1 MLPSRD
7 NSPAPL
13 YEKVKQHILA
23 RVKSGEWA
31 DGTRLPS
38 EHDLVKALGVS
49 RMTVHRAMRELFD
62 KGLVTR
68 VQGVGTFV
76 STPRPRSPL
85 IEIRDIADDITA
97 RGHRHSARVVKLET
111 VMADP
116 ELAAVFEVRVGTPLF
131 HSLIVRF
138 EDALPVQLEERFVTP
153 TFAAHY
159 LDQDFTQLTTT
170 QYLKSI
176 ASATEVAH
184 AVYAIRPDSR
194 ACELLAIDPAE
205 ACLRMTR
212 QTWVNSVPTTK
223 SIFIYPGSR
232 YSLDNRYKVSD
243 APGSM
248 RAE

>member
-1 MLPSRD
+1 MLSMRD
-7 NSPAPL
+7 KSPTPL

-31 DGTRLPS
+31 DGTHLPS
-38 EHDLVKALGVS
+38 ERDFVNALGVS

-76 STPRPRSPL
+76 STPPPRSPL
-85 IEIRDIADDITA
+85 IEIRDIAEDIAA

-111 VMADP
+111 VPANA
-116 ELAAVFEVRVGTPLF
+116 ELAAVFEVRPGTKLF
-131 HSLIVRF
+131 HSLIVRS
-138 EDALPVQLEERFVTP
+138 EDERPVQLEERFVTP
-153 TFAAHY
+153 AFAPHY
-159 LDQDFTQLTTT
+159 LEQDFARLTTT

-184 AVYAIRPDSR
+184 AVYAIRPDAR
-194 ACELLAIDPAE
+194 ICKLLAIDPAE
-205 ACLRMTR
+205 ACLRVTR
-212 QTWVNSVPTTK
+212 QTWVDSVPTTK

-232 YSLDNRYKVSD
+232 YSLDNRYRVSD
-243 APGSM
+243 AMGPL